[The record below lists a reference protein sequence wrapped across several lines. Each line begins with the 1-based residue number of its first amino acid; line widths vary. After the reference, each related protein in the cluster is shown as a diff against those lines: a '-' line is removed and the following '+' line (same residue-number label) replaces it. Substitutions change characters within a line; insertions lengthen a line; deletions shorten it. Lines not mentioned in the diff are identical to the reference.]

1 MTTIAILQ
9 ARTTSSRLPG
19 KVLLP
24 LEGQPMI
31 FRQLERIKRAK
42 TIDVI
47 VVATSS
53 DPSDD
58 ELVATLTSAG
68 YDVVRG
74 PLDDVLGRFLRV
86 LDTHP
91 AETVVR
97 LTADCPLISP
107 TVIDLVVSK
116 FHAAGSDYLSNNL
129 TPTYPDGLDV
139 EVVKASTLRTLAEET
154 TEVHEREHVTLGVY
168 RRHEQFKVGNFSDP
182 EGRDNSHLRW
192 TVDNPDDFTF
202 VSSIYEALWQ
212 LNPDFDYQDVLAFL
226 EQHPD
231 KSRTDQD
238 SPRNA
243 ALNGLDTGL
252 MQLKSSKEK
261 SPGHGSGPL

>member
-31 FRQLERIKRAK
+31 LRQLERIKCAS
-42 TIDVI
+42 TIDAI
-47 VVATSS
+47 VVATST

-58 ELVATLTSAG
+58 ELVATLTTAG

-74 PLDDVLGRFLRV
+74 PLDDVLGRFIRV
-86 LDTHP
+86 LDAYP

-107 TVIDLVVSK
+107 TVIDLVVRQ
-116 FHAAGSDYLSNNL
+116 FYAAGSDYLSNNL

-139 EVVKASTLRTLAEET
+139 EVVKASTLRTLAEEST
-154 TEVHEREHVTLGVY
+154 DVDEREHVTLGVY
-168 RRHEQFKVGNFSDP
+168 RRHEQFKVGNFRDP
-182 EGRDNSHLRW
+182 EGRDNTHLRW
-192 TVDNPDDFTF
+192 TVDNPDDFAF
-202 VSSIYEALWQ
+202 VTSIYEALWQ
-212 LNPDFDYQDVLAFL
+212 LNSDFDYQDVLAFL
-226 EQHPD
+226 EQYPD

-243 ALNGLDTGL
+243 ALNGLNTGL
-252 MQLKSSKEK
+252 MQLKGSEDQ
-261 SPGHGSGPL
+261 SPVQGSGL

>member
-42 TIDVI
+42 TIDAI
-47 VVATSS
+47 VVATST

-74 PLDDVLGRFLRV
+74 PLDDVLGRFIRV

-107 TVIDLVVSK
+107 TVIDLVVNK
-116 FHAAGSDYLSNNL
+116 FHETGADYLSNNL
-129 TPTYPDGLDV
+129 TPTFPDGLDV
-139 EVVKASTLRTLAEET
+139 EVVKALTLSTLAEET
-154 TEVHEREHVTLGVY
+154 TDVHEREHVTLGVY

-192 TVDNPDDFTF
+192 TVDNPDDFAF
-202 VSSIYEALWQ
+202 VTSVYEALWQ
-212 LNPDFDYQDVLAFL
+212 LNPDFDYQDVLAYV

-243 ALNGLDTGL
+243 ALDGLDTGL